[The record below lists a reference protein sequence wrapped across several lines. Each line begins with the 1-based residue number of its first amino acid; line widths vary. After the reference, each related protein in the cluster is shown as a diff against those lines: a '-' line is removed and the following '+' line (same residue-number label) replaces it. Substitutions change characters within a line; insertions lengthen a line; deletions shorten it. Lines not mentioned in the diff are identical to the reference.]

1 MFFKILALLSVALA
15 FTNASSANDI
25 RTTSIR
31 VTDMYPVT
39 QYSDM
44 LTTAKSLDGRKT
56 THHHQQLTNDDD
68 DTTRQDVQ
76 QTTRQDVQQ
85 TTRQDVQQTTRQD
98 VRTTERD
105 DGQDISLS
113 DASSTKL
120 YVSAMGAMIFGML
133 VM

>member
-85 TTRQDVQQTTRQD
+85 TTRQDV
-98 VRTTERD
+98 RTTERD